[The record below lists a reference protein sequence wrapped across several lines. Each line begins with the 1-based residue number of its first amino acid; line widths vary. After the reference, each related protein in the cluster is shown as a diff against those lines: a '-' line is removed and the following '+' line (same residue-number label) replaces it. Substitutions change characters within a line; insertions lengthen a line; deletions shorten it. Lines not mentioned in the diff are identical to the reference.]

1 MPGLR
6 LIKMSPL
13 VLSLLWL
20 SVVAF
25 ELSPEMQQMVEAQKA
40 KMARIE
46 QFKNEAL
53 KDEYGMVT
61 PHEYGRLLKRVLM
74 ESGSGRP
81 SPHFEEMINQ
91 YVKTLPHVIDPD
103 NVLMD
108 IGMGDFSKLMMD
120 HMRKQMERGMEEKD
134 YL

>member
-1 MPGLR
+1 
-6 LIKMSPL
+6 MSLPAF
-13 VLSLLWL
+13 LLFL
-20 SVVAF
+20 LTASAF

-40 KMARIE
+40 KMAKIE
-46 QFKNEAL
+46 QFKTEAI

-74 ESGSGRP
+74 ESGSGRS
-81 SPHFEEMINQ
+81 SPHFDQMVNE
-91 YVKTLPHVIDPD
+91 YVKSLPHVVDPD
-103 NVLMD
+103 SVLND

-120 HMRKQMERGMEEKD
+120 YMHKQMERGFDEKE